1 MPVLLEGTLT
11 NLNLGNPGS
20 PAITSPSQ
28 VVVVDSV
35 MKLARSVLMEGTSP
49 REVAGEGGA
58 FVSSNLASIHP
69 AQRDCRHCRSSA
81 LEF

>member
-49 REVAGEGGA
+49 REVAEGGA

-69 AQRDCRHCRSSA
+69 AQRDCRHCLSSA